1 MDSGGNERGIEITGR
16 QATGDN
22 RLHAIDGIVGQQLQ
36 HTDVLSR
43 SQARSEPSFQRT
55 PESRKDTWQL
65 PVAIHRCVIES
76 ARLAL

>member
-43 SQARSEPSFQRT
+43 SQARSVLLVQKT
-55 PESRKDTWQL
+55 PQSVKDTWQL
-65 PVAIHRCVIES
+65 PVAIYRSVIES
-76 ARLAL
+76 AGLAF